1 MSGYLIFHAIKNLS
15 QGKSLYHFLAKQKS
29 ITSEPN
35 LVWTFRNSEHWTKV
49 VDVLQQEHH
58 LFPSSMIGQPRLL
71 TLCSKVHTKSK
82 RRKCT

>member
-35 LVWTFRNSEHWTKV
+35 LVWTFRNSEH
-49 VDVLQQEHH
+49 
-58 LFPSSMIGQPRLL
+58 
-71 TLCSKVHTKSK
+71 
-82 RRKCT
+82 